1 MSDDGAD
8 RETTRPR
15 AEGDRPPSAEGDRP
29 RIAVF
34 RPADDR
40 LSDAVETLEAFG
52 ADPVADPMLAVE
64 PTGAS
69 PREDADYAIL
79 TSKTGAELAA
89 AAGWEPGGATVCAIG
104 DSTAEAL
111 REVGYTVDVVPAEF
125 SSQGL
130 VECLA
135 GEVGGARVEVARSDH
150 GSAVLPDGLD
160 AAGAY
165 VHETVLYR
173 LVRPDGAGESTELA
187 ADGALDAALFT
198 SSLTVENF
206 LAAATERGVREA
218 ALAGLADAVVGTIG
232 MPTKETAAEAGIEVD
247 VVPGEA
253 DFDRLARR
261 AVERLDE

>member
-1 MSDDGAD
+1 MSDEHAN
-8 RETTRPR
+8 
-15 AEGDRPPSAEGDRP
+15 SDRP
-29 RIAVF
+29 RVAVF
-34 RPADDR
+34 RPPDDR
-40 LSDAVETLEAFG
+40 LAEAIERLEEIG

-89 AAGWEPGGATVCAIG
+89 TEDWDPGSTTVCAIG
-104 DSTAEAL
+104 DSTAGAL
-111 REVGYTVDVVPAEF
+111 RGVGYTVDVVPAEF
-125 SSQGL
+125 SSEGL
-130 VECLA
+130 VDHLA

-173 LVRPDGAGESTELA
+173 LVRPEGAGDSAGLA
-187 ADGALDAALFT
+187 ADGTLDAALFT

-206 LAAATERGVREA
+206 LDAATERGVREA
-218 ALAGLADAVVGTIG
+218 ALSGLADAVVGAIG
-232 MPTKETAAEAGIEVD
+232 TPTAETASEAGIEVD
-247 VVPGEA
+247 VVPAEA
-253 DFDRLARR
+253 DFERLARR
-261 AVERLDE
+261 TVAALKEE